1 MKLQK
6 FTKVIETFLDD
17 EINAMGT
24 LYSFYTDLPEADKP
38 TFVAA
43 LIGNLVIQKQL
54 REHQEGKP
62 HANLA

>member
-6 FTKVIETFLDD
+6 FTKVIDAFLDD
-17 EINAMGT
+17 EVNAMGM
-24 LYSFYTDLPEADKP
+24 LYSFYTDLPDEDKP

-54 REHQEGKP
+54 REHQEVNN
-62 HANLA
+62 A

>member
-1 MKLQK
+1 MKLQT
-6 FTKVIETFLDD
+6 FTKIIDGFLSD
-17 EINAMGT
+17 NQHAMGT

-54 REHQEGKP
+54 REHQEEKP
-62 HANLA
+62 HANFP

>member
-1 MKLQK
+1 
-6 FTKVIETFLDD
+6 
-17 EINAMGT
+17 MGT

-54 REHQEGKP
+54 REHQEEKP

>member
-6 FTKVIETFLDD
+6 FTKVIDAFLDD

-24 LYSFYTDLPEADKP
+24 LYSFCTDLPEADKP

>member
-6 FTKVIETFLDD
+6 FTKVIEAFLDD

-24 LYSFYTDLPEADKP
+24 LYSFYSDLPEADKP

-43 LIGNLVIQKQL
+43 LICILVIQKQL